1 MLFPNALLMIT
12 TIFGVLVVL
21 SRHHTTAAAANYSY
35 QNDCM
40 IKHMMRYYTS
50 SDKLTLANMEHLFD
64 AVTTGYHDRA
74 PAHIGSSPMVSLETN
89 RAPAY
94 K

>member
-1 MLFPNALLMIT
+1 MAVAMAHTLCIVVTLTCVYVVSSSAMNSTDTSHQNA
-12 TIFGVLVVL
+12 
-21 SRHHTTAAAANYSY
+21 
-35 QNDCM
+35 CM

-74 PAHIGSSPMVSLETN
+74 PAHSKGTIQVCN
-89 RAPAY
+89 
-94 K
+94 